1 MPQTKKALNALI
13 CDWLLLQLRRK
24 FNRALNESLLCRLSL
39 VSGRDGP
46 TNDRGSVGSDLG
58 LRSEGGDRAAHSP
71 SERAHSTVARRAAVR
86 VLRRCET
93 RLRLA
98 PVIVRAA
105 QGSERGT
112 DVFCHEETKSS
123 FLAHTIIAPFNAH
136 SCVSSSSL
144 DQSKISKPQGWLLE
158 SETHITEGFKD
169 GATGRS

>member
-1 MPQTKKALNALI
+1 MPQTKKALSALI

-24 FNRALNESLLCRLSL
+24 FKRALNESLLCRLSL

-58 LRSEGGDRAAHSP
+58 LRSEGGDRAHSP
-71 SERAHSTVARRAAVR
+71 SERAHSTVAHRAAVR
-86 VLRRCET
+86 VLRRCGT
-93 RLRLA
+93 RLRPA

-123 FLAHTIIAPFNAH
+123 FLAHTIIALFNAH
-136 SCVSSSSL
+136 PCVLCSSL

-158 SETHITEGFKD
+158 SETRITEGFKD